1 MSQQD
6 SFCLSE
12 SWYCPLYNFL
22 SVSFVDRFNNIDL
35 WALSKTATVIS
46 LEICETLMI
55 ASLAHSKGLSVIQSS
70 IKGVNTFSTVIILS
84 TIKEV
89 TYSYLVTNHLT
100 PNTFHNLVQQWEFT
114 YNTNN
119 SHSMKSVELLS
130 NVVIQVEAGSYQFG
144 NILRVIVGGST
155 KLISSIHYIAQ
166 GSYSIPIYIGIA
178 LSGHYFVYY
187 YTSSLFAEAK
197 ETLAEMR
204 TIPFKFTTNNT
215 SIQNFTDSIEKL
227 RLIEQKQLP
236 GKLISSF
243 LIFSHENMMVKG
255 GAVDTYTVYRDNSY
269 LDDKE
274 RSKEILKLSEPSYLV
289 KWTGEQ
295 YFRFIDLWHR
305 LNMINKFVVTCIN
318 DRSPGDTPTLPP
330 ESKSEE
336 LPGQTDLSD
345 DL

>member
-1 MSQQD
+1 MSQQG

-35 WALSKTATVIS
+35 WALAKTATVIS

-55 ASLAHSKGLSVIQSS
+55 ANLAHSKGLNAIQSS

-89 TYSYLVTNHLT
+89 TYSYMVSNHLT
-100 PNTFHNLVQQWEFT
+100 PNTFHNLVQQWEMT
-114 YNTNN
+114 YNTSN

-130 NVVIQVEAGSYQFG
+130 SVVIQVEAGTYQFG

-166 GSYSIPIYIGIA
+166 GSYSIPIYIGIT
-178 LSGHYFVYY
+178 LTGHYLVYHH
-187 YTSSLFAEAK
+187 TASLFAEAK

-204 TIPFKFTTNNT
+204 TFPFKFDTNYT
-215 SIQNFTDSIEKL
+215 SIKNFTDSIEKL
-227 RLIEQKQLP
+227 RLIEQKQVP
-236 GKLISSF
+236 GKLVSSF
-243 LIFSHENMMVKG
+243 LIFTHENMMVKG
-255 GAVDTYTVYRDNSY
+255 GAVDTYTAYRDNDY

-274 RSKEILKLSEPSYLV
+274 RSKEALKLSEPSYIV

-305 LNMINKFVVTCIN
+305 LNMINKFIVTCIN
-318 DRSPGDTPTLPP
+318 DRSLDHNLTIPT
-330 ESKSEE
+330 EAEYEE
-336 LPGQTDLSD
+336 LPGQVERQEDL
-345 DL
+345 